1 MLVTLH
7 IENIAV
13 IEYADIS
20 FGPGLNILTGE
31 TGAGKSIVIDSI
43 NAVMGE
49 RVSRDVVRTG
59 AKTAGS
65 VHCSI
70 RSAPLPPGFWRKT
83 VFPVKRTVRFSCK
96 GKSALREK
104 RSAALEGALPR
115 CLFCGRWAVPC

>member
-59 AKTAGS
+59 AKTARVSALFDS
-65 VHCSI
+65 VGPAAARI
-70 RSAPLPPGFWRKT
+70 LEENG
-83 VFPVKRTVRFSCK
+83 FSCEED
-96 GKSALREK
+96 GTLLLQREIRDRKS
-104 RSAALEGALPR
+104 
-115 CLFCGRWAVPC
+115 VV